1 MKNLLTL
8 LLALGFIF
16 SIAACEPRQEA
27 AEVETETEEVIEDT
41 EAEIDTAATEMEQE
55 IEEEDTTSVE

>member
-27 AEVETETEEVIEDT
+27 TETEEET
-41 EAEIDTAATEMEQE
+41 EEVLEET
-55 IEEEDTTSVE
+55 EEEFEEGAEEVQEEPVQE